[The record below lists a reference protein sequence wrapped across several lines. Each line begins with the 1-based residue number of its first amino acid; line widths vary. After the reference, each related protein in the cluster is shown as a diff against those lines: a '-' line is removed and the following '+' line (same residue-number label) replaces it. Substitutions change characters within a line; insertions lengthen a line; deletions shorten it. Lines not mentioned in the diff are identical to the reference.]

1 MYKNERLKK
10 AYEYL
15 RSKGFVH
22 TQKELAEKM
31 DASQSNVSSAFN
43 GVESVLTDKFLL
55 RFNNA
60 FDNKFNTDWLL
71 IGKGEMLTDRAKS
84 VKERFIKFLD
94 YIGDT
99 KEQAEQY
106 LKFPEGFI
114 DNMTDNI
121 HPYKINIILQ
131 YYNTLNRTWLLTG
144 EGNMLNN
151 NKQDFT
157 MQNTT
162 NEQQKND
169 LSDYETWLL
178 PQTAHGGSLTDI
190 PADGTFLQN
199 CEKIVS
205 PIKGVDFAISVYGES
220 MSPEYPSGSRVLIKK
235 INHNAYIDWGKA
247 YVIDTCNGVIIK
259 EILKCQRE
267 GFITCHSINPD
278 PKFADFDLSLN
289 DVYGIYRVLMC
300 LSAK

>member
-1 MYKNERLKK
+1 
-10 AYEYL
+10 
-15 RSKGFVH
+15 
-22 TQKELAEKM
+22 M
-31 DASQSNVSSAFN
+31 DAIQIINKIIEYSNLKASDFAAKIGTKTSQAIYDLQKGRTKKISDSMC
-43 GVESVLTDKFLL
+43 DKILSCYPEI
-55 RFNNA
+55 
-60 FDNKFNTDWLL
+60 NK
-71 IGKGEMLTDRAKS
+71 A
-84 VKERFIKFLD
+84 
-94 YIGDT
+94 
-99 KEQAEQY
+99 
-106 LKFPEGFI
+106 
-114 DNMTDNI
+114 
-121 HPYKINIILQ
+121 
-131 YYNTLNRTWLLTG
+131 WLLTG